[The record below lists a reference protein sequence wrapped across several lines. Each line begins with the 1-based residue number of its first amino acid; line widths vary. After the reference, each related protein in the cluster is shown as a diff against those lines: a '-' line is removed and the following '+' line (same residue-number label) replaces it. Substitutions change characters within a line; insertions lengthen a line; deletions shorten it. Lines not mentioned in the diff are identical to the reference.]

1 MPGKLPGTRKNK
13 NLAEFSKREQE
24 RVQLMISKE
33 FSFIYNFDRGSQQ
46 HVQNGTV
53 GVAWKNFCE
62 SETLARLTSR
72 P

>member
-33 FSFIYNFDRGSQQ
+33 FSFIYNFDRGCHSSMFKM
-46 HVQNGTV
+46 VLLVLLGKIFV
-53 GVAWKNFCE
+53 KV
-62 SETLARLTSR
+62 R
-72 P
+72 PLPD